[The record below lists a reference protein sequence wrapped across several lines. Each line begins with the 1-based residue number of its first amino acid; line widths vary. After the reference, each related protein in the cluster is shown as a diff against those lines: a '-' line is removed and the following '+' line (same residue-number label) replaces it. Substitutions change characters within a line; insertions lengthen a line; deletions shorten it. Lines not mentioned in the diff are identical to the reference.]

1 MRKVAEII
9 TKRYKLVLIL
19 SLVVAIACLAMT
31 LIVKVNYNLVEYLPS
46 DADSTRAIKIMR
58 DEFGS
63 GIPNADFYMPDID
76 LQQAVSLKERL
87 REIPGVQAVYWLDDS
102 WDISKPLELA
112 PSYLLNNFYKDNG
125 ARFIVTASTADSLG
139 TTAALQALAGK
150 NGAVSGDLVN
160 LAAAQKSSADEIMK
174 IFWLILPTALII
186 LALATTSFVEP
197 VLLLLCILFAVLLNM
212 GTNIFFKNISFLTN
226 SVAPIL
232 QMAVSMDYAI
242 FLLHKYESYKQAGM
256 GDREALIAAVPKA
269 SVAVLSS
276 SLTTIFGFLAL
287 LFMRFRI
294 GADLGIVLA
303 KGVLFSLLSVI
314 IFFPAL
320 IMLTGKL
327 IFKLQHRPL
336 LPKFNIFSKVV
347 LKLRLP
353 FLILVF
359 LLAVPAYLAQSNL
372 DFRYGMDGL
381 KDNSREAHDREVITE
396 AFGKAKQLAVV
407 VPRGNLAK
415 ENELEQ
421 KLQKIPEITSIISYN
436 NQVSR
441 AIPQDFVPLKKLSQ
455 LLSPHYARLILTTS
469 MPAEGKKTFEVMSRI
484 KAETKAVFGDSATVA
499 GEAASMLDMRNT
511 VSRDTL
517 IVNGL
522 AILAIGLVL
531 VAAFRSWSIPLM
543 LLLTI
548 ESSIWINLAVPY
560 FEDLRLSFIGYLV
573 ISTVQLGATVDYGI
587 LFVQNYI
594 ELRQKYSKR
603 QALLETVRQ
612 TAPSLLPPAMILI
625 AAGIFLSTVSSMD
638 IIRELGTVLARGAF
652 LSLLNVLVFLPGF
665 LYYFD
670 RFARVG
676 FIGRK
681 MRNAYQFKK

>member
-1 MRKVAEII
+1 
-9 TKRYKLVLIL
+9 
-19 SLVVAIACLAMT
+19 
-31 LIVKVNYNLVEYLPS
+31 
-46 DADSTRAIKIMR
+46 
-58 DEFGS
+58 
-63 GIPNADFYMPDID
+63 
-76 LQQAVSLKERL
+76 
-87 REIPGVQAVYWLDDS
+87 
-102 WDISKPLELA
+102 
-112 PSYLLNNFYKDNG
+112 
-125 ARFIVTASTADSLG
+125 
-139 TTAALQALAGK
+139 
-150 NGAVSGDLVN
+150 
-160 LAAAQKSSADEIMK
+160 
-174 IFWLILPTALII
+174 
-186 LALATTSFVEP
+186 
-197 VLLLLCILFAVLLNM
+197 
-212 GTNIFFKNISFLTN
+212 
-226 SVAPIL
+226 
-232 QMAVSMDYAI
+232 
-242 FLLHKYESYKQAGM
+242 
-256 GDREALIAAVPKA
+256 
-269 SVAVLSS
+269 
-276 SLTTIFGFLAL
+276 
-287 LFMRFRI
+287 
-294 GADLGIVLA
+294 
-303 KGVLFSLLSVI
+303 
-314 IFFPAL
+314 
-320 IMLTGKL
+320 
-327 IFKLQHRPL
+327 
-336 LPKFNIFSKVV
+336 
-347 LKLRLP
+347 
-353 FLILVF
+353 
-359 LLAVPAYLAQSNL
+359 
-372 DFRYGMDGL
+372 
-381 KDNSREAHDREVITE
+381 
-396 AFGKAKQLAVV
+396 
-407 VPRGNLAK
+407 
-415 ENELEQ
+415 
-421 KLQKIPEITSIISYN
+421 
-436 NQVSR
+436 
-441 AIPQDFVPLKKLSQ
+441 
-455 LLSPHYARLILTTS
+455 

-670 RFARVG
+670 RFARGG